1 MERDKHTDR
10 CVSRRFALTQKAHFS
25 WYINI
30 KHTYII
36 YVSPWSLW
44 SPPWPSSAGH
54 PSYHPASRYLCTLQH
69 RSLETVHSLGCCSP
83 WLLWPSF
90 FSSGCRLVVI
100 LPRYFLLFIMMM
112 MMVFMF
118 TNQYSCLELA
128 IFVVE
133 ASSTPQAPL
142 NLPHP
147 QRNQKNWKIFFV
159 NFGCNLQYQRMN
171 KFQLMSC

>member
-1 MERDKHTDR
+1 MRKLHSKLPIF
-10 CVSRRFALTQKAHFS
+10 CVKSVKIYTGQKKFIRAPPVAPVTNMR
-25 WYINI
+25 YDI
-30 KHTYII
+30 TLII
-36 YVSPWSLW
+36 MITTMTIFT
-44 SPPWPSSAGH
+44 GH
-54 PSYHPASRYLCTLQH
+54 PSSHPASRYLCTLQH
-69 RSLETVHSLGCCSP
+69 RSLETVRSLGCCSP

-90 FSSGCRLVVI
+90 FSFGCRFVVI

-142 NLPHP
+142 KLTHP
-147 QRNQKNWKIFFV
+147 LRNQKT
-159 NFGCNLQYQRMN
+159 GRSSL
-171 KFQLMSC
+171 